1 MPLSVAAS
9 GPSSKW
15 GLPRFLALWVFL
27 GIVPAL
33 LAYSVGALVGTGL
46 LRGLG
51 ILPLDFW
58 RGYRNVFRDT
68 MMFGDGIGVFAFDI
82 PETSAAVVFATG
94 TLLAASLTHR
104 RPMFSWVSSAPT
116 FRIRPLLAGLILW
129 GLPLSVYLAAMG
141 AVSPDGYSPPVESRL
156 ADPLQLLFGVVGVAA
171 LILLAAASEELV
183 FRGWLLDRLR
193 QARYGVAVAVVIS
206 SVLFAVAHREYQP
219 WRFADLTL
227 VGAAF
232 AWAAIRSGGLEWG
245 IGLHTGWN
253 LAIEF
258 FGDRTFRPILNDAD
272 WIDPGT
278 PPSAELSLAGWVIY
292 LLPTL
297 VLISLAVFVHRNARL
312 NRLVGLSS
320 SAAAALRPSD

>member
-1 MPLSVAAS
+1 MSFSVTAS
-9 GPSSKW
+9 GASSKW

-27 GIVPAL
+27 GFIPAL
-33 LAYSVGALVGTGL
+33 FAYAAGALVGTAL

-58 RGYRNVFRDT
+58 LVYKNVFRDI
-68 MMFGDGIGVFAFDI
+68 MIFGDGIGAFAFDL
-82 PETSAAVVFATG
+82 PETSAAVAFATG

-104 RPMFSWVSSAPT
+104 RPMFSWVTASPT
-116 FRIRPLLAGLILW
+116 FRIRPLLAGLLLW
-129 GLPLSVYLAAMG
+129 GLPLSAYLAAMG
-141 AVSPDGYSPPVESRL
+141 LVSPDGYSPPVMSRL
-156 ADPLQLLFGVVGVAA
+156 ADPLQLLFGVGCVTA
-171 LILLAAASEELV
+171 LTLLAAASEELF

-193 QARYGVAVAVVIS
+193 HARCGVAVAVVIS

-219 WRFADLTL
+219 WRFVDLTIL
-227 VGAAF
+227 GAAF

-258 FGDRTFRPILNDAD
+258 FGKRTFRPILNEAD

-278 PPSAELSLAGWVIY
+278 LSPAELSLSGWTIY
-292 LLPTL
+292 LFPTL
-297 VLISLAVFVHRNARL
+297 VLIGLAVLVHRDARL
-312 NRLVGLSS
+312 RRLIGLSS
-320 SAAAALRPSD
+320 SAAAEPRPSA

>member
-1 MPLSVAAS
+1 MTAS
-9 GPSSKW
+9 GESSRS
-15 GLPRFLALWVFL
+15 GLPRFLALWVFV
-27 GIVPAL
+27 GIIPAL
-33 LAYSVGALVGTGL
+33 LAYGVGALVGTGL

-51 ILPLDFW
+51 ILSLDFW
-58 RGYRNVFRDT
+58 LVYRNVFRDI
-68 MMFGDGIGVFAFDI
+68 MIFGDGIGAFAFDL

-94 TLLAASLTHR
+94 TLLAASLAHR

-116 FRIRPLLAGLILW
+116 FRIRPLLAGLVLW
-129 GLPLSVYLAAMG
+129 GLPLAIYLAASG
-141 AVSPDGYSPPVESRL
+141 SASSDGYSPPVMSRL
-156 ADPLQLLFGVVGVAA
+156 ADPLQLFFGVGGVTV

-193 QARYGVAVAVVIS
+193 DARCGVAVAVVIS

-219 WRFADLTL
+219 WRFVDLTIL
-227 VGAAF
+227 GAAL
-232 AWAAIRSGGLEWG
+232 AWAAIRTGGLEWG

-272 WIDPGT
+272 WINPGA
-278 PPSAELSLAGWVIY
+278 PPSAELSLTGWAIY

-297 VLISLAVFVHRNARL
+297 VLIGLAVFVHRDARL
-312 NRLVGLSS
+312 RRLVGLSA
-320 SAAAALRPSD
+320 SAAAEPRPSA